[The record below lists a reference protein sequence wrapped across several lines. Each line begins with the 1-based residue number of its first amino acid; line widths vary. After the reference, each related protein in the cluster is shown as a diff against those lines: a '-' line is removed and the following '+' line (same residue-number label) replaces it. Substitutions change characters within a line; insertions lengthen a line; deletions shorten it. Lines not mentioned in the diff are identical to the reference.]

1 MKVRRPSYVLT
12 TAGQKKIYQ
21 KFPQGY
27 NCSQIAREALMHRTT
42 VARIMQK
49 NQGVNL
55 SNLEKIFNCLNLDLE
70 ETDYEEV
77 QNLEEG
83 RRKREGGRGKK
94 WMGTQTPTNG
104 QHLVDGW
111 VFNPKEKDKLQKYVE
126 RPLIEQQVYK
136 SLLFTDCILRIKAPK
151 KMGKTILIDWVLE
164 ELKAEEKYRTVS
176 ISFWEADNSHLS
188 EFNNFLLWLCAN
200 VSSQLEL
207 PVQLDNWDNLT
218 KKLGEK
224 MTCTNYFEKY
234 VLHKIDQPLV
244 LFLDNLELVF
254 LNDNICQEFLGMLR
268 SWNDKSS
275 RNSLWQKLRLVLSY
289 APNTDIKINPNQSP
303 FNIGTVIELP
313 EFTLE
318 QVQQFAEIYQ
328 LNWDEFQ
335 VRELMNMVGGHPYLL
350 ELTFRTFKTC
360 NDMTLEKILETAPTK
375 DGIYHSP
382 HLQEYL
388 AILKQHSYL
397 AKVFMSIIK
406 GEYLGNM
413 ENYIIYKL
421 INMGLV
427 KYQDGKVL
435 VRCELYRLY
444 FESYLGGV

>member
-12 TAGQKKIYQ
+12 TTGQKKIYR

-49 NQGVNL
+49 NQGVNF

-70 ETDYEEV
+70 ETDYEEI

-83 RRKREGGRGKK
+83 REKK
-94 WMGTQTPTNG
+94 WMGTQTPTNS
-104 QHLVDGW
+104 QHLVDGG
-111 VFNPKEKDKLQKYVE
+111 VLNPKEKDKLTKYVE
-126 RPLIEQQVYK
+126 RPLIEQRVYR

-151 KMGKTILIDWVLE
+151 NMGKTMLIDQVLE
-164 ELKAEEKYRTVS
+164 QLKAKENYRIVS
-176 ISFWEADNSHLS
+176 ISFRDADNSHLS
-188 EFNNFLLWLCAN
+188 ELNKLLCWLYTN
-200 VSSQLEL
+200 VSDGLKDKLKFLHQLSE
-207 PVQLDNWDNLT
+207 WDNST
-218 KKLGEK
+218 KIFGSKK
-224 MTCTNYFEKY
+224 TCTNYFEQY
-234 VLHKIDQPLV
+234 VLRKINQPLV
-244 LFLDNLELVF
+244 LCLDNLELLF
-254 LNDNICQEFLGMLR
+254 LNENICQEFLGMLR

-275 RNSLWQKLRLVLSY
+275 RNSPWQKLRLVLSY

-313 EFTLE
+313 EFTVE

-328 LNWDEFQ
+328 LNWDDFQ

-350 ELTFRTFKTC
+350 ELTFRSLQTF
-360 NDMTLEKILETAPTK
+360 NDMTLEEVLETAPTK

-388 AILKQHSYL
+388 AILKQHLDL
-397 AKVFMSIIK
+397 AKVFLSIIK
-406 GEYLGNM
+406 GEYLGEM
-413 ENYIIYKL
+413 ESHGIKTLMNL
-421 INMGLV
+421 GLV

-444 FESYLGGV
+444 FENYLGDVS